1 MSSRTGGVCNKSL
14 EEAHSAQVKERSL
27 LGHLVCSEET
37 QKKILE
43 SDIFRIL
50 KSEGVT
56 EINALY
62 KVSPSKF
69 ILVSRS
75 KAAKKK
81 LESTEIQCRF
91 GDSEICLNFHK
102 RIGPLRNGREPIFV
116 TILLPEFI
124 SDQAVRLA
132 FSDFGDVVSVFKG
145 RHKFNTDIRNGKRH
159 VKIFPAGEDPATL
172 PRKITFHG
180 RIQRDVLFAEKVV
193 LCYRCKTRHILGGN
207 CPVVTPPTKDSN
219 ISLAEQSHIPGE
231 STAPMQ
237 PESSVE
243 NKLSAESQQTPS
255 PTQGEARKK
264 DFSVDDG
271 SISDS
276 DSGSSSESG
285 DESESKMESSAGPV
299 VPSESSP
306 DLPSREN
313 LSVVQ
318 KAQVNQKQDSQ
329 KPGAASEGPETD
341 PPSKGNQVKKK
352 ATPSNPDKT
361 EKQVPKKKD
370 NIEIL
375 ERLSVT
381 GNFS

>member
-1 MSSRTGGVCNKSL
+1 M
-14 EEAHSAQVKERSL
+14 
-27 LGHLVCSEET
+27 
-37 QKKILE
+37 
-43 SDIFRIL
+43 
-50 KSEGVT
+50 
-56 EINALY
+56 
-62 KVSPSKF
+62 
-69 ILVSRS
+69 
-75 KAAKKK
+75 
-81 LESTEIQCRF
+81 
-91 GDSEICLNFHK
+91 
-102 RIGPLRNGREPIFV
+102 
-116 TILLPEFI
+116 
-124 SDQAVRLA
+124 
-132 FSDFGDVVSVFKG
+132 
-145 RHKFNTDIRNGKRH
+145 
-159 VKIFPAGEDPATL
+159 
-172 PRKITFHG
+172 
-180 RIQRDVLFAEKVV
+180 
-193 LCYRCKTRHILGGN
+193 LGGN
-207 CPVVTPPTKDSN
+207 CPVVTPTTKDSN
-219 ISLAEQSHIPGE
+219 MSLAEQSHIPGE

-243 NKLSAESQQTPS
+243 TKLSAESQQTP

-264 DFSVDDG
+264 GSSVDDG
-271 SISDS
+271 FIFDS